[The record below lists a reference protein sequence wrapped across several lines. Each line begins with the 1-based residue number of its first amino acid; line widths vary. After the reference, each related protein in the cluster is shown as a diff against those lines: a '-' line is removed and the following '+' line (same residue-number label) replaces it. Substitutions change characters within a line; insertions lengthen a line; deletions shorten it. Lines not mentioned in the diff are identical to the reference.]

1 MDSSRHQQI
10 AERFQLALALDDFSE
25 RMLRLRLRR
34 KHPEAPAAEI
44 DAMIGLW
51 RVQRPGAEHG
61 DGEGTPIAWPPR
73 RE

>member
-25 RMLRLRLRR
+25 RMLRQKLHR
-34 KHPEAPAAEI
+34 KHPDASAVEI
-44 DAMIGLW
+44 DAMVGAW

-73 RE
+73 RG

>member
-25 RMLRLRLRR
+25 RMLRQRLRR
-34 KHPEAPAAEI
+34 KYPEAPAAEI
-44 DAMIGLW
+44 DAMIGSW

-73 RE
+73 RG

>member
-1 MDSSRHQQI
+1 MNSSRHQQI

-25 RMLRLRLRR
+25 RMLRQRLRR
-34 KHPEAPAAEI
+34 KHPEAPPAEI
-44 DAMIGLW
+44 DAMIGSW

-73 RE
+73 RG